1 VPQVASNQVS
11 SPKRMYPDCGRSSPA
26 RHRRA
31 VVFPEPE
38 GPNKTVSEK
47 WSTGRRRRTCIG
59 GPSRNRFS
67 NSATSSGPISSLPID
82 EVRHR
87 ERKEG
92 QCQQNEGGHGRRPV
106 MAQLNRDE

>member
-1 VPQVASNQVS
+1 MPQLGSNQVS
-11 SPKRMYPDCGRSSPA
+11 SPKRMYHRRGGSSRA
-26 RHRRA
+26 KHRRA
-31 VVFPEPE
+31 VVLPEPE

-67 NSATSSGPISSLPID
+67 NSATSSGPISSLSID

-87 ERKEG
+87 ERNEG
-92 QCQQNEGGHGRRPV
+92 RCQQNEGGHGRRPV